1 MQAQAA
7 EFSGYAG
14 KFRCFLERR
23 AQTGKPSSHSA
34 TPELLQLLTSS
45 LAPLFK
51 SYLARKNVWMRTA
64 CEAGR
69 LVPLFLIQHFPTWS
83 DQLDVQRHPANGVS

>member
-23 AQTGKPSSHSA
+23 AQTGKPASHSA
-34 TPELLQLLTSS
+34 TPELLTSS

-51 SYLARKNVWMRTA
+51 SYLARKNVWMHTA

-69 LVPLFLIQHFPTWS
+69 LVPLFLIQHFPAGS
-83 DQLDVQRHPANGVS
+83 DQLDMQRHPANGVS